1 VRKINTDWREN
12 RSKHPALKLENQICH
27 SLYSATNA
35 LVRAYR
41 PLLENLELTYPQYLV
56 MLALWDEDKV
66 IIKDLV
72 QRTRFDAGTLT
83 PVLKRLESKQLV
95 SIGKSS
101 TDSRQKI
108 VLLSQ
113 QGRDLENRAK
123 EVPEALSC
131 QIEMPSHDALQL
143 KALAEQLYALIGSQ
157 DKPTSVKGSE

>member
-1 VRKINTDWREN
+1 M
-12 RSKHPALKLENQICH
+12 SKHPALKLENQICH

-35 LVRAYR
+35 LIRAYR

-83 PVLKRLESKQLV
+83 PILKRLESKQLV

-101 TDSRQKI
+101 TDSRQKV
-108 VLLSQ
+108 VLLSAH
-113 QGRDLENRAK
+113 GKALANKAK
-123 EVPEALSC
+123 QVPDALSC
-131 QIEMPSHDALQL
+131 QIDMSPEDALQL
-143 KALAEQLYALIGSQ
+143 KALAEQLYALINSCQ
-157 DKPTSVKGSE
+157 SSASEPEPKTKTKPSK